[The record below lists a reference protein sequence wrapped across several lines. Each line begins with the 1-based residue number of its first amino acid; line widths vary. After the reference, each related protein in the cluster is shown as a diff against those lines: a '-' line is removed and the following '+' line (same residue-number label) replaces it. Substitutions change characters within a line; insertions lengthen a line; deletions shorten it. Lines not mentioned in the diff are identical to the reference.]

1 MLIYNIG
8 MSEAVLG
15 RCLKFLALTLCLGL
29 LQACTAL
36 EVKPWQRGTLSKPE
50 MAGTP
55 DSIEAKMRDHV
66 FYSKEGSSGGAS
78 AGGGGC
84 GCN

>member
-1 MLIYNIG
+1 MKRVWQNWDQRRFAKAVMLIG
-8 MSEAVLG
+8 CFS
-15 RCLKFLALTLCLGL
+15 L
-29 LQACTAL
+29 LQACAAL

-50 MAGTP
+50 MAGSP
-55 DSIEAKMRDHV
+55 DAIEAKMRDHV

>member
-1 MLIYNIG
+1 MKGFWEIRQLG
-8 MSEAVLG
+8 KLG
-15 RCLKFLALTLCLGL
+15 RVFLVFGCLST
-29 LQACTAL
+29 LQACAAL
-36 EVKPWQRGTLSKPE
+36 EVKPWQRGVLSKPE
-50 MAGTP
+50 MAGSP
-55 DSIEAKMRDHV
+55 DAIEAKMRDHV